1 MNIETANRLYEL
13 RKKNGYSQEELAA
26 KLGLSRQAVSKW
38 ENDVSSPDISILNDL
53 ADILGVSLDTLLGKE
68 SSNEV
73 TMLKE
78 EDVKDLSK
86 LVLKIKVDSSD
97 GDHVNVNIPVL
108 LIKVCLESGVEIPQI
123 SGNKAMSSI
132 DFKKIFDLVQK
143 GVIGELVSIDSAD
156 GDVVRIVVE

>member
-1 MNIETANRLYEL
+1 
-13 RKKNGYSQEELAA
+13 
-26 KLGLSRQAVSKW
+26 
-38 ENDVSSPDISILNDL
+38 
-53 ADILGVSLDTLLGKE
+53 
-68 SSNEV
+68 
-73 TMLKE
+73 MLKK
-78 EDVKDLSK
+78 EDIKDFSK